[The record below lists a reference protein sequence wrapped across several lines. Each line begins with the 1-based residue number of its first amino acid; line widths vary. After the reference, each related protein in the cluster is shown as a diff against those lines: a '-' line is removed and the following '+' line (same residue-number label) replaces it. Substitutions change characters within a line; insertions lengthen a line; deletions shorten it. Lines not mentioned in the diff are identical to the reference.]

1 MNSILFIYIF
11 SLFVVTSPNFIF
23 KIPIKNH
30 LVVAIIHAV
39 IFSCILYFTYDIVN
53 RDVLESAI
61 VNNGTKQDDGT
72 VYTIDDGTTIVVNN
86 SDKSSELNEIQKNAV
101 NIAELEEQHNQSML
115 DAANNAAELAKSY
128 AANAAASSTF
138 AIQAASQY
146 NSAAT
151 ALRLATAAEQAAA
164 EKTAAEK
171 TAAEQSAAERERRRK
186 ADAARDGTRRQS
198 QDAAAATAAAAAAAA
213 AEQARQAAIVRV
225 TASVPNAVGTSDY
238 TSGNWVQAYTFNQS
252 TNKARSNTYNLSI
265 PATQQEKVYTA
276 YTTGGTDTYLRVYIG
291 NEESGYN
298 DDSGAAP
305 RNASLQ
311 FTIPANHDCIVAYG
325 MYNTGTGSTTL
336 HLDPATSSGTA
347 AAAADT
353 PTITQANIQTAV
365 NAWTSDSTTATATYG
380 HISGWDTSAV
390 TDMSNLFNGKSSF
403 NDDISAWNTSNV
415 TSMEKMFYNAYVFN
429 QNIGG
434 WNTAN
439 VTNMSNMFY
448 GITPRNM
455 GGGVF
460 NNNGSATIGNWNT
473 ANVTDMSSMFQ
484 YSSFNQPIRNWDTS
498 RVTNMSN
505 MFNQALTFNQYIGGW
520 DVSNVTTM
528 NGMFGYGYAF
538 NQNIGGWDVSNVTDM
553 SNMFYSALVFNQN
566 ISNWNVNNVANFS
579 NFVAGVGWNNLAN
592 SNKPPK
598 FT

>member
-1 MNSILFIYIF
+1 MNSILFIYIL
-11 SLFVVTSPNFIF
+11 SLFVITSPNFIF
-23 KIPIKNH
+23 KIPVRSYWISI
-30 LVVAIIHAV
+30 AIHAV

-53 RDVLESAI
+53 RDVLESAT
-61 VNNGTKQDDGT
+61 VNNGTKQDHGT
-72 VYTIDDGTTIVVNN
+72 VHTIDGGTTIVVNN
-86 SDKSSELNEIQKNAV
+86 SDKSPELNEIQKNAV

-115 DAANNAAELAKSY
+115 DAANNAAEIAKSY
-128 AANAAASSTF
+128 AANAQASSTF

-151 ALRLATAAEQAAA
+151 ASRLATASEQAAA
-164 EKTAAEK
+164 DAAE
-171 TAAEQSAAERERRRK
+171 AAAKRERKRK
-186 ADAARDGTRRQS
+186 AAQARDGARRQS
-198 QDAAAATAAAAAAAA
+198 QDAAAAAAA
-213 AEQARQAAIVRV
+213 AEQARQAVIVRV

-238 TSGNWVQAYTFNQS
+238 TSGNWGQTYDFNQS
-252 TNKARSNTYNLSI
+252 TNSAQSNTYNLSI

-276 YTTGGTDTYLRVYIG
+276 YTTGDTDTYLRVYIG

-325 MYNTGTGSTTL
+325 MYGSGTGSTTL
-336 HLDPATSSGTA
+336 HFDPATSSGA
-347 AAAADT
+347 AT

-403 NDDISAWNTSNV
+403 NHDISAWNTSNV

-448 GITPRNM
+448 ALKPDYS

-473 ANVTDMSSMFQ
+473 SNVTDMSSMFQ
-484 YSSFNQPIRNWDTS
+484 YSPFNQPIRNWDTS

-505 MFNQALTFNQYIGGW
+505 MFQQDNAFNQYIGGW

-538 NQNIGGWDVSNVTDM
+538 NQNIGGWNVSNVTDM
-553 SNMFYSALVFNQN
+553 SGMFYAASGFNQN

-579 NFVAGVGWNNLAN
+579 NFVASAQWTTLDTNNT
-592 SNKPPK
+592 PPK
-598 FT
+598 FR